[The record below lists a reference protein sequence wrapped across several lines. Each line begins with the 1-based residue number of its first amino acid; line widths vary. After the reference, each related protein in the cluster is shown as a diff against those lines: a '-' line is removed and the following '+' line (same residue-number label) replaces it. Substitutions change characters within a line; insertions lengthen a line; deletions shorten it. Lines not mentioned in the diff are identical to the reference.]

1 MSTSPALIVV
11 GLPRSG
17 SSYLAHVLS
26 TLKDLWVF
34 DDLYV
39 VQKAEAI
46 TFGPMNDDQLE
57 RFVDRLA
64 WETRAR
70 IKWEKDFETPPVTL
84 DDIDRMEAEL
94 LIRHRGTSPLWH
106 DIASEWL
113 GELAG
118 ASDCSRFGYKTPQDF
133 MHLERLH
140 GVWPDARFIHLL
152 RDPRDIMQSYKNL
165 DVWKGGDGD
174 PRSYHPVAYAL
185 YWRMS
190 QRQLTAAK
198 WRGKPPVEVVRFEDL
213 IADPDAIAER
223 LASFLETKQN
233 KSAVVQSHNTS
244 TRSGPKRRLTDAE
257 CWICERIAGT
267 EITEAGYELR
277 SVRPKVR
284 DIPEVARVTKDFI
297 VFQVSRSLRDPEKRQ
312 SIVNVGRNLVRRNP

>member
-1 MSTSPALIVV
+1 M
-11 GLPRSG
+11 
-17 SSYLAHVLS
+17 AHVLS

-46 TFGPMNDDQLE
+46 TFGPMSDDQLV

-84 DDIDRMEAEL
+84 DDIDRMEIEL
-94 LIRHRGTSPLWH
+94 IDRHRGTRPLWH
-106 DIASEWL
+106 DLASEWL
-113 GELAG
+113 AELAG
-118 ASDCSRFGYKTPQDF
+118 ASQCDRFGYKTPQDF
-133 MHLERLH
+133 LHLERLH
-140 GVWPDARFIHLL
+140 EVWPETRFIHLL
-152 RDPRDIMQSYKNL
+152 RDPRDIMRSYKNL

-190 QRQLTAAK
+190 QRRLTEAK

-213 IADPDAIAER
+213 IADPDAVGTR
-223 LASFLETKQN
+223 LADFLETRQLH
-233 KSAVVQSHNTS
+233 SAVVESHNTS
-244 TRSGPKRRLTDAE
+244 RHSGPKRNLTAAE
-257 CWICERIAGT
+257 IWICQRIAGPDMT
-267 EITEAGYELR
+267 AAGYSLLPVKPELR
-277 SVRPKVR
+277 
-284 DIPEVARVTKDFI
+284 DLPEVTRVTKDFV
-297 VFQVSRSLRDPEKRQ
+297 VFQVSRLLRDPEKRQ
-312 SIVNVGRNLVRRNP
+312 SIVNVARNLVSRNR

>member
-17 SSYLAHVLS
+17 SSFLAHVLS

-46 TFGPMNDDQLE
+46 TFGPMNDDQLV

-84 DDIDRMEAEL
+84 DDIDRMEVEIL
-94 LIRHRGTSPLWH
+94 DRHQGSKPFWH
-106 DIASEWL
+106 DVASEWL

-118 ASDCSRFGYKTPQDF
+118 ASQCAQFGYKTPQDF

-140 GVWPDARFIHLL
+140 EVWTDTRFIHLL

-190 QRQLTAAK
+190 QRRLTEAK

-213 IADPDAIAER
+213 IADPDAVAVR
-223 LASFLETKQN
+223 LADFLETRQTQ
-233 KSAVVQSHNTS
+233 SAVVESHNTS
-244 TRSGPKRRLTDAE
+244 RSAGPKRTLTGAE
-257 CWICERIAGT
+257 IWICERIAGPEMT
-267 EITEAGYELR
+267 AAGYELR
-277 SVRPKVR
+277 SVKPRFG
-284 DIPEVARVTKDFI
+284 DIPEVARVTKDFL

-312 SIVNVGRNLVRRNP
+312 SIVNVSRNLVSRKS

>member
-1 MSTSPALIVV
+1 MTTSPSLIVV

-17 SSYLAHVLS
+17 SSFLTHVLS

-46 TFGPMNDDQLE
+46 TFGPMNDVQLE
-57 RFVDRLA
+57 RFIDRLA

-84 DDIDRMEAEL
+84 DDIDRMELEL
-94 LIRHRGTSPLWH
+94 LARRRGSAPLWH

-113 GELAG
+113 TELAG
-118 ASDCSRFGYKTPQDF
+118 ASHCAQWGYKTPQDF

-140 GVWPDARFIHLL
+140 EVWPEAKFVHLL
-152 RDPRDIMQSYKNL
+152 RDPRDIMRSYKNL

-174 PRSYHPVAYAL
+174 PRSYHPIAYAL

-190 QRQLTAAK
+190 QRYLVAAK
-198 WRGKPPVEVVRFEDL
+198 WRGAPPVETVRFEDL
-213 IADPDAIAER
+213 IADPDAVADR
-223 LASFLETKQN
+223 LADFLSTHQMR
-233 KSAVVQSHNTS
+233 SAVVDSHNS
-244 TRSGPKRRLTDAE
+244 SRRSGPKRKLTDTE
-257 CWICERIAGT
+257 SWICQRLAGAEMT
-267 EITEAGYELR
+267 AAGYELH
-277 SVRPKVR
+277 SVKPQIR
-284 DIPEVARVTKDFI
+284 DVPELARVTKDFL
-297 VFQVSRSLRDPEKRQ
+297 VFQVSRLLRDPEKRQ
-312 SIVNVGRNLVRRNP
+312 SMLNVGRSLVTRGR

>member
-17 SSYLAHVLS
+17 SSFLAHVLS
-26 TLKDLWVF
+26 SLKDLWVF

-46 TFGPMNDDQLE
+46 TFGPMDDDQLS

-84 DDIDRMEAEL
+84 DDIDRMEIDL
-94 LIRHRGTSPLWH
+94 VDRHRGSMPLWH
-106 DIASEWL
+106 DVASEWL
-113 GELAG
+113 AELAG
-118 ASDCSRFGYKTPQDF
+118 ASQCAQFGYKTPQDF

-140 GVWPDARFIHLL
+140 EVWPETRFIHLL
-152 RDPRDIMQSYKNL
+152 RDPRDIMRSYKNL

-190 QRQLTAAK
+190 QRRLTKAK

-213 IADPDAIAER
+213 VADPDAVAGR
-223 LASFLETKQN
+223 LADFLETQQLH
-233 KSAVVQSHNTS
+233 SSVVESHNTS
-244 TRSGPKRRLTDAE
+244 RSSGPKRALTATE
-257 CWICERIAGT
+257 IWICQRIAGQEMT
-267 EITEAGYELR
+267 AAGYSLR
-277 SVRPKVR
+277 SVKPKLS
-284 DIPEVARVTKDFI
+284 DGPEVIRVTKDFA
-297 VFQVSRSLRDPEKRQ
+297 VFQVARLFRDPEKRQ
-312 SIVNVGRNLVRRNP
+312 SIVNVARNLVSGKQ

>member
-1 MSTSPALIVV
+1 MSTSPSLIVV

-17 SSYLAHVLS
+17 SSFLAHVLS

-46 TFGPMNDDQLE
+46 TFGPMDDDQLI

-70 IKWEKDFETPPVTL
+70 IKWEKDFETPAVTL
-84 DDIDRMEAEL
+84 DDIDRLEGEL
-94 LIRHRGTSPLWH
+94 LERHSNTSPLWH
-106 DIASEWL
+106 DVASDWL
-113 GELAG
+113 AELAG
-118 ASDCSRFGYKTPQDF
+118 ASQCSQFGYKTPQDF

-140 GVWPDARFIHLL
+140 QVWPETRFIHLL

-190 QRQLTAAK
+190 QRRLTEAK
-198 WRGKPPVEVVRFEDL
+198 WKGKPPVEVVRFEDL
-213 IADPDAIAER
+213 IADPDDVAAR
-223 LASFLETKQN
+223 LAGFLETAQTR
-233 KSAVVQSHNTS
+233 SAVVESHNS
-244 TRSGPKRRLTDAE
+244 SKRSGPKRRLTNTE
-257 CWICERIAGT
+257 TWICQRVAGREMT
-267 EITEAGYELR
+267 DAGYEHRPARPRLR
-277 SVRPKVR
+277 DV
-284 DIPEVARVTKDFI
+284 PEIARVTKDFM
-297 VFQVSRSLRDPEKRQ
+297 VFQASRSISDPEKRQ
-312 SIVNVGRNLVRRNP
+312 SILNVGRNMVRRKR